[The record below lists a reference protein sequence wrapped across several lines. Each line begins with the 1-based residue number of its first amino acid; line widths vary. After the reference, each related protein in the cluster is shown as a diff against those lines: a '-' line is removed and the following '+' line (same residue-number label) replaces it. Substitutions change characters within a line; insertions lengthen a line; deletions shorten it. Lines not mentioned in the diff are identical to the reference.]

1 MASRKIATSTTA
13 ASIDVQADHAELL
26 TEDQLV
32 KGAPAELGSA
42 TVVDYVGEDQVL
54 QKIVGAKKEEEKKDW
69 RDPHSISSEL
79 DEQTSKAI
87 IQRLESRGKDAVF
100 RSLFDTYFPE
110 LIKGCSNVLEV
121 GAGTGVICRALKAQG
136 FKGRMLGIDQSEV
149 FINAA
154 KDFAEQ
160 EGYQVPAEMD
170 FKVCDARTLCREDL
184 PEGFEPDAI
193 ILHTL
198 ISHVADPMQ
207 TLCQIRNLCNPN
219 TLLVLVDGDYFG
231 LNYHSDQNSP
241 LAERMS
247 RALVEATFASPQVVR
262 QLPKLLGKTGWDI
275 ESASGKCVSEFG
287 SQFSYW
293 KSFAE
298 AYMPRVKG
306 SGLVEPEL
314 VDEWWAEQ
322 KALAERDQFFAAC
335 TYYTV
340 FARAT
345 FWLGAPMEYSSTEES
360 EQQQHHHQSK
370 L

>member
-1 MASRKIATSTTA
+1 MSSKKIVTSVTASSIAPG
-13 ASIDVQADHAELL
+13 DHADLL
-26 TEDQLV
+26 I
-32 KGAPAELGSA
+32 K
-42 TVVDYVGEDQVL
+42 DQVL
-54 QKIVGAKKEEEKKDW
+54 QEIVGGPKKEEEAKKDW

-110 LIKGCSNVLEV
+110 LLKGCSKVLEI

-136 FKGRMLGIDQSEV
+136 FTGRMVGIDQSPV
-149 FINAA
+149 FIGAA
-154 KDFAEQ
+154 KEFAEQ
-160 EGYQVPAEMD
+160 EGHQDLD

-184 PEGFEPDAI
+184 PEDFEPDAI
-193 ILHTL
+193 IMHTL
-198 ISHVADPMQ
+198 ISHVDDPVQ
-207 TLCQIRNLCNPN
+207 TLCQVRNLCNPG

-231 LNYHSDQNSP
+231 LNYHSDQNP
-241 LAERMS
+241 KLAETMS
-247 RALVEATFASPQVVR
+247 RALVEATFASPQIVR
-262 QLPKLLGKTGWDI
+262 QLPKVLGKTGWDI

-306 SGLVEPEL
+306 SGLVEPDL
-314 VDEWWAEQ
+314 VDEWWADQ
-322 KALAERDQFFAAC
+322 KALAERNQFFAAC
-335 TYYTV
+335 TYYTI

-345 FWLGAPMEYSSTEES
+345 FWLGAPMEYSSS
-360 EQQQHHHQSK
+360 PSK